1 MQETCICETLLKMNE
16 PSATRITEQPLD
28 QRPLGIRDPQALN
41 IPSPMGKT
49 NQSIEGSQCLDA

>member
-1 MQETCICETLLKMNE
+1 MNE

-28 QRPLGIRDPQALN
+28 QRPLGIRDPQVLN

-49 NQSIEGSQCLDA
+49 NQCIEGSQCLDA